1 MNNLTILS
9 LFGANEFVNNNDF
22 TQILLREVQRA
33 YLLLHQKNDEIL
45 GLRESLKRSL
55 ENKEI
60 DEVKLGL
67 KSKETMLKD
76 FSSTFRAAM
85 GYQGQE
91 EFHKLLLENNLL
103 RQQVVFCF

>member
-9 LFGANEFVNNNDF
+9 LFGANEFVSNTDF

-33 YLLLHQKNDEIL
+33 YLLLHQKNDEIS
-45 GLRESLKRSL
+45 GLKESLKRSL
-55 ENKEI
+55 ETKEI

-67 KSKETMLKD
+67 KIKDSMIKD
-76 FSSTFRAAM
+76 FSSTFKAAM
-85 GYQGQE
+85 GHQNQE